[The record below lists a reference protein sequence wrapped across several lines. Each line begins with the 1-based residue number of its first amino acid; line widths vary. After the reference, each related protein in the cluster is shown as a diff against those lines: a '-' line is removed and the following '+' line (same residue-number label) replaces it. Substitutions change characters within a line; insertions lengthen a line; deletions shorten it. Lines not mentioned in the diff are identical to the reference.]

1 MKLLLHELSPAHP
14 LRNTPLHSLAV
25 TIRNRGAK
33 LIRDPRTWRIG
44 KSTYNE
50 LGDIWK
56 ESNEFEIE
64 TP

>member
-1 MKLLLHELSPAHP
+1 MKNFLHELAPEHP
-14 LRNTPLHSLAV
+14 LRNTPLKHLAV

-33 LIRDPRTWRIG
+33 MIRDPRTWKIG
-44 KSTYNE
+44 PLTFNE
-50 LGDIWK
+50 LGEVWK